1 MPDIV
6 LATLIVVPVLITYVF
21 KSNAALGFLALCV
34 GFVLSTSVVGDL
46 KHLLSETNLSV
57 ASNTLALALISLPY
71 LFTLLLCRKTHARGP
86 MLIANLVAAL
96 LGGGLLAL
104 AAGPL
109 INAVSTINI
118 LDDNFWKQLI
128 KYQSAI
134 IGAGALLSLVLV
146 WLSPKHSK
154 KH

>member
-6 LATLIVVPVLITYVF
+6 LAALIVLPVFITYVF
-21 KSNAALGFLALCV
+21 KSNAALGFLSLCV

-57 ASNTLALALISLPY
+57 ASNTLALALIGLPY
-71 LFTLLLCRKTHARGP
+71 LFTLLLCHKAHGRGP
-86 MLIANLVAAL
+86 MLIANLAAAL

-104 AAGPL
+104 SAGPL

-134 IGAGALLSLVLV
+134 IGAGALLSLFLV